1 MTRVTQPDLYG
12 VPHVDAHRLQ
22 PGDEIT
28 LTVPFTADDGTPVV
42 LTLNRV
48 TVDGIEHRRDAVTV
62 NAYATRPAPD
72 RPSPDATGDTGRD
85 TYEITV
91 PWNHPVHVHH

>member
-12 VPHVDAHRLQ
+12 VPHVDAYRLQ
-22 PGDEIT
+22 LGDQIT
-28 LTVPFTADDGTPVV
+28 LTVPFTADDGTPAV
-42 LTLNRV
+42 LTLNHA
-48 TVDGIEHRRDAVTV
+48 TVDGIKHQRDGVTI

-72 RPSPDATGDTGRD
+72 RPSPDATGDTGCD